1 MFTRTPDYS
10 CAQLKQYCDGG
21 SEAATLN
28 AGAPRHLHRRPLIKV
43 PGLVRLTAAQRQTT
57 YRSEAWSK
65 YDLERADT
73 AVWPRVNNPSTS
85 PLVCPVPATIAN
97 VNGIKG
103 PKLPSKRA
111 LLSGPTLAPRN
122 AARTRLM
129 MVGRSGV
136 TASNRNVPS
145 YWKRR

>member
-73 AVWPRVNNPSTS
+73 AVWPRLNNLSAS
-85 PLVCPVPATIAN
+85 PLV
-97 VNGIKG
+97 G
-103 PKLPSKRA
+103 PRPTNDCKRQ
-111 LLSGPTLAPRN
+111 
-122 AARTRLM
+122 
-129 MVGRSGV
+129 
-136 TASNRNVPS
+136 
-145 YWKRR
+145 WF